1 MKRIALVMFMVFI
14 AGCGVS
20 FDSETISRS
29 QELCENNDG
38 VKRIFAFWSGNVE
51 VSCNNGA
58 VFYNSV
64 INAEKDND

>member
-1 MKRIALVMFMVFI
+1 MKRIALVMLMVFI
-14 AGCGVS
+14 AGCGVY

-64 INAEKDND
+64 INGDKNNE